1 MAPDRVGHRKVAPH
15 RRVLFDSSFL
25 IAVMERPTPWR
36 EDMLERLGSFDAVV
50 IDTVYDELVRLSR
63 GNGRAARYASVAKDM
78 VDRGEL
84 KLEKAV
90 GSGSADDELVS
101 LALGDD
107 AFVATLDGELI
118 RQLKASNV
126 RVVSL
131 SGGRVSL

>member
-1 MAPDRVGHRKVAPH
+1 
-15 RRVLFDSSFL
+15 
-25 IAVMERPTPWR
+25 
-36 EDMLERLGSFDAVV
+36 
-50 IDTVYDELVRLSR
+50 
-63 GNGRAARYASVAKDM
+63 M

>member
-1 MAPDRVGHRKVAPH
+1 LASDRVGHSKVTRPL
-15 RRVLFDSSFL
+15 RVLFDSSFL

-36 EDMLERLGSFDAVV
+36 EDMLEKLGGFDAIV
-50 IDTVYDELVRLSR
+50 IDTVYDELVRLSESR
-63 GNGRAARYASVAKDM
+63 NRASRYASVAKGM

-84 KLEKAV
+84 RLEKAV
-90 GSGSADDELVS
+90 GNGSADDELMS
-101 LALGDD
+101 LALGGD
-107 AFVATLDGELI
+107 ALVATLDRELI

>member
-1 MAPDRVGHRKVAPH
+1 MAPDRVGHRKVAPP

-50 IDTVYDELVRLSR
+50 IDAVYDELVRLSQT
-63 GNGRAARYASVAKDM
+63 GGRAARYASVAKDM

-107 AFVATLDGELI
+107 AFVATLDKELI
-118 RQLKASNV
+118 RQLKASSV